1 MSIWHTALV
10 DMRSTAPAVMSPPAQ
25 RGHRHTTASVPRRD
39 RDMSDSYRREVV
51 ILFADIT
58 GFTQLAET
66 LDPEVVYL
74 RVSPL
79 LDALVLRVHQ
89 HGGQVQQVLGDGFM
103 AAFGLT
109 TPVATWR
116 NGQCMPAGRC

>member
-25 RGHRHTTASVPRRD
+25 RGHRHKTASVPRRD
-39 RDMSDSYRREVV
+39 RDMSDSYRREVA
-51 ILFADIT
+51 ILFACIT

-79 LDALVLRVHQ
+79 LDALVPPN
-89 HGGQVQQVLGDGFM
+89 GFH
-103 AAFGLT
+103 
-109 TPVATWR
+109 VAGTGIVRLHANYWL
-116 NGQCMPAGRC
+116 A